1 MIPFSGKERDG
12 RKLGLAKNRTE
23 KILPETAGK
32 KTKKLTDLWPKA
44 NQNGKFSNTAP
55 LTISKNL

>member
-1 MIPFSGKERDG
+1 MFLKTR

-32 KTKKLTDLWPKA
+32 KTKTLTDLWPKA

-55 LTISKNL
+55 RTISKNL